1 MDPNRKQWNE
11 QQAALKKAL
20 TKPATHEQAVTLC
33 LGQHA
38 AIHRSQMAAQE
49 QPVPWSFEDDIW
61 QGLSEEDARRVPAK
75 GDHSIAWMAWHIT
88 RIEDMTFNVL
98 VAGTPQVF
106 DAGGWAAALG
116 ITARDS
122 GNSNDRKGIEHLSAE
137 IDLAALQA
145 YRLAVGRRTREI
157 IQALTPE
164 LVRRPVAEV
173 DLRKL
178 LADGSVTEE
187 AVGLLYYWGGLTT
200 AGLLLMPATRHPFV
214 HWNEALRQKP
224 KRKAWHI

>member
-1 MDPNRKQWNE
+1 MDPNRKQWND

-20 TKPATHEQAVTLC
+20 AKPVTHEQAITLC

-38 AIHRSQMAAQE
+38 AMHTAAMPL
-49 QPVPWSFEDDIW
+49 QPALEVSWSFEDEVW
-61 QGLSEEDARRVPAK
+61 QGLSEAAARRIPPK
-75 GDHSIAWMAWHIT
+75 GEHSIAWMTWHTT

-106 DAGGWAAALG
+106 DEGGWAASLCVSG
-116 ITARDS
+116 RDT
-122 GNSNDRKGIEHLSAE
+122 GNSSDAASIQALSAE
-137 IDLAALQA
+137 IDLAALRT

-164 LVRRPVAEV
+164 LVLRPVAEV

-178 LADGSVTEE
+178 LADGSVLPD
-187 AVGLLYYWGGLTT
+187 AMGLLYYWGSLTT

-224 KRKAWHI
+224 KR